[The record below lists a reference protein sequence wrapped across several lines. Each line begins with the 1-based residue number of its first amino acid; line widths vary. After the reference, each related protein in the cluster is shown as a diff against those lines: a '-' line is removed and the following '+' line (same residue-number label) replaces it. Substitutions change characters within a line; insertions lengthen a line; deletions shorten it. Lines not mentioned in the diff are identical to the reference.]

1 METHSK
7 KEADSEAVDDAP
19 SHLPIVGA
27 AEDMPRTKK
36 PKQPRKSGSISRVA
50 ENKWKVRVYLGCV
63 NGKRS
68 YSSRTVEGTSTQA
81 RQQLTQMLR
90 ERDTDTFVA
99 PTKMLVVAYL
109 NAWIKAKGDIGPKTR
124 LDYEDRLRKDVIPFI
139 GQMRL
144 NQVSKLTVRNLYAAL
159 PEKRG
164 IAPSTIRHTHRV
176 LSQAFTQAVEDGLLA
191 RNPCDG
197 AQKTIPRAQKPEAKF
212 LSPENTIRLLKA
224 NEEEPLYAL
233 WVLLV
238 NTGMRP
244 QEALALKW
252 EDLSGDTLA
261 VQRALVQVD
270 RKGTWEARNEMKSNA
285 SRRNLQ
291 LHPSVLEALR
301 AHKLRQSERILA
313 KGPAYRREGW
323 IFSNEVG
330 GFLDI
335 SKARRLWHAAVRRAG
350 LPKIK
355 LYEGTRHTHASH
367 MLGGGIDV
375 KTAAAR
381 LGHSS
386 PVMLLSTYAHV
397 LPQAAS
403 AAAGI
408 LHSLTREQA

>member
-1 METHSK
+1 MDSVSK
-7 KEADSEAVDDAP
+7 KEADLVTLVIQRNQPEKPGVT
-19 SHLPIVGA
+19 
-27 AEDMPRTKK
+27 EDMPRPKKAKK
-36 PKQPRKSGSISRVA
+36 PRTRGQIIHIGDRK
-50 ENKWKVRVYLGCV
+50 WMLRVYLGCV
-63 NGKRS
+63 AGKRR
-68 YSSRTVEGTSTQA
+68 YSSRTVEGTISQA
-81 RQQLTQMLR
+81 RQQQTQMLR
-90 ERDTDTFVA
+90 DLDTDTFVA
-99 PTKMLVVAYL
+99 PSKILLTDYL
-109 NAWIKAKGDIGPKTR
+109 NAWIKGKGDIGPKTR

-144 NQVSKLTVRNLYAAL
+144 NQVSKQTVRGLYASL
-159 PEKRG
+159 PERRG
-164 IAPSTIRHTHRV
+164 IASSTIRHTHRV
-176 LSQAFTQAVEDGLLA
+176 LSQAFSQAVEDGLLT
-191 RNPCDG
+191 RNPCDR
-197 AQKTIPRAQKPEAKF
+197 AQKTIPQGQKAEAKF

-224 NEEEPLYAL
+224 NEDEPWYAL

-252 EDLSGDTLA
+252 GDLNGDTMA

-270 RKGTWEARNEMKSNA
+270 RNGTWEARNEMKSDA

-291 LHPSVLEALR
+291 LAPSVLEALR
-301 AHKLRQSERILA
+301 GHKLRQNEWILA
-313 KGPAYRREGW
+313 KGTDCRREGW
-323 IFSNEVG
+323 IFANEVG

-335 SKARRLWHAAVRRAG
+335 SKARRLWHAAVRRAA

-355 LYEGTRHTHASH
+355 MYEGTRHTHASH

-381 LGHSS
+381 LGHSN

-408 LHSLTREQA
+408 LESLTRKKA

>member
-1 METHSK
+1 METISK
-7 KEADSEAVDDAP
+7 KMACSEALVEHPNQLENA
-19 SHLPIVGA
+19 GA
-27 AEDMPRTKK
+27 SDDMPRTKK
-36 PKQPRKSGSISRVA
+36 PKKPRTRGGIIQIGDR
-50 ENKWKVRVYLGCV
+50 KWKLRVYLGCV
-63 NGKRS
+63 AGKRS
-68 YSSRTVEGTSTQA
+68 YSSRTFEGTNSQA
-81 RQQLTQMLR
+81 RQQLTRMLR
-90 ERDTDTFVA
+90 ELDTDTFVA
-99 PTKMLVVAYL
+99 PTKMLVVDFL
-109 NAWIKAKGDIGPKTR
+109 NAWIKGKGDIGPKTR

-144 NQVSKLTVRNLYAAL
+144 NQVNRLTVRGLYASL
-159 PEKRG
+159 PERRG

-176 LSQAFTQAVEDGLLA
+176 LSQAFSQAVEDGLLA

-197 AQKTIPRAQKPEAKF
+197 AQKTIPRAQKTEAKF
-212 LSPENTIRLLKA
+212 LNPENTIRLLKA
-224 NEEEPLYAL
+224 NEDGPLYAL

-252 EDLSGDTLA
+252 EDLQGETMA

-270 RKGTWEARNEMKSNA
+270 RSGTWEARNEMKSDA

-291 LHPSVLEALR
+291 LDPSVLEALR
-301 AHKLRQSERILA
+301 AHKLRQNEAILA
-313 KGPAYRREGW
+313 KGAAYRREGW

-335 SKARRLWHAAVRRAG
+335 SKARRLWHAAVQRAG

-381 LGHSS
+381 LGHSN

-408 LHSLTREQA
+408 LQSLTREEA